1 MKKNASYMAEIFN
14 FSAFGKEEK
23 EEEETNLQKFQ
34 FKIFDWKIKK

>member
-14 FSAFGKEEK
+14 FSDFGKEEK
-23 EEEETNLQKFQ
+23 EEETNLQKFQ